1 MKTHYLKKW
10 LTAALLALPLPTMA
24 EDIDLFVGIPP
35 SAADAPN
42 VLLVLD
48 NAANFSSSA
57 AGSTCIIDGVATLL
71 SGTVGGIEQC
81 ALYKVIESLPTT
93 TDPDTGADIVLL
105 NVGVM
110 AYNSNNVV
118 DHLNAPCQDG
128 GVGGCL
134 LYPITALTATN
145 KATFLAWIKT
155 WKTSGGGPGYI
166 KASGEAT
173 GAAMQEAWAY
183 FSGKTGISGKSYAAI
198 KPASTCYKNYLVFV
212 GNSYSSS
219 GSPGDSAPS
228 GNGPANS
235 LTGTNPVSDKN
246 ANPAATTAQKAII
259 TNTVN
264 TTCGSF
270 TFPASAHEGKGFYAD
285 EWARYMSASNIVT
298 YTVGIL
304 GPSCQASYAA
314 LLSRMAD
321 DDAGGGTY
329 FPTTNYTE
337 LVLAFQKIFSEIQN
351 KESVFASVS
360 LPVSVNTQ
368 GTYLNQVFIGMFR
381 PDGDSLPRWMG
392 NLKQFKLGVVDNT
405 LKLLDADNNPAINA
419 TKGFIAECARSYW
432 TPITDDTYWNFATAN
447 CVGHSASSN
456 TPDGNIVEKGAQGYK
471 LRSITPADR
480 NVKTCDATCSTTL
493 ANFDTSN
500 AGITKALLG
509 NASMT
514 DADRTLMINWAR
526 GLNNKVGDEA
536 LVAATAM
543 RPSSHGD
550 VVHSRPIAL
559 NYGIAAG
566 DPNVVV
572 FYGGNDGVLRAVNGN
587 RSAPDPKADANAGKE
602 LWSFIPP
609 ESYGSIKRL
618 YDNTIPIKYKGSISA
633 EALPKSYGM
642 DGPITAYK
650 DGDTAWL
657 YATMRRGGRM
667 LYAFDVSTPSS
678 PTLKWKKGC
687 PNNLS
692 ATQTGFDTG
701 CTAGF
706 SNIGQTWAQ
715 PKVVSA
721 SGYGGGASPVLI
733 VGGGYDACEDVDSSS
748 PICASTT
755 GNRIYV
761 LDANT
766 GALLKTFDTAR
777 SVVADMTV
785 VLDSSGMA
793 QYAYTADMGG
803 NLYRITIGADE
814 PAAWG
819 LTKIASLG
827 CSTVDT
833 CASNRK
839 FLYAPDVVDDNGTLV
854 LLVGSG
860 DREKPLKSYTN
871 AYGVSNYFFM
881 VKDKPTDP
889 TWLSGTCTGD
899 VICLDSLLSI
909 STSAN
914 PTQAQV
920 DATKGWYLG
929 MAPHEQVVTS
939 SITVFD
945 VVTFSTHQPANPL
958 PGECSSTLGT
968 TNVYNISYRTAA
980 SANGTGTRFE
990 HVTGDGLP
998 PSPVAG
1004 MVTLDDGTT
1013 VPFVIGSKATSP
1025 LEGSPPVPFSTVIQ
1039 PKGRVYWYIQQ

>member
-10 LTAALLALPLPTMA
+10 LTVALLAFHLPAMA

-57 AGSTCIIDGVATLL
+57 AGNTCIIDGVATSL

-93 TDPDTGADIVLL
+93 TDADIVLL
-105 NVGVM
+105 NIGVM

-118 DHLNAPCQDG
+118 DHLNAPCQAG
-128 GVGGCL
+128 GMGGCL
-134 LYPITALTATN
+134 LYPLTALTATN
-145 KATFLAWIKT
+145 KNAFLAWIKT
-155 WKTSGGGPGYI
+155 WKTSGSGPGYI

-173 GAAMQEAWAY
+173 GASMQEAWAY
-183 FSGKTGISGKSYAAI
+183 FSGKTGISGKSYASI
-198 KPASTCYKNYLVFV
+198 KPASSCYKNYLVFV
-212 GNSYSSS
+212 GNSYSTS

-228 GNGPANS
+228 GNGPKDS
-235 LTGTNPVSDKN
+235 LEGTNPASDKN
-246 ANPAATTAQKAII
+246 ANPAATTVQKALI
-259 TNTVN
+259 TDTVN

-270 TFPASAHEGKGFYAD
+270 TFPTSAHDTKGYYAD
-285 EWARYMSASNIVT
+285 EWARYMSSSNIVT
-298 YTVGIL
+298 YTVGLL
-304 GPSCQASYAA
+304 GPSCQAGYAA
-314 LLSRMAD
+314 LLTRMAATD
-321 DDAGGGTY
+321 VGGGKY
-329 FPTTNYTE
+329 FPTTNYND
-337 LVLAFQKIFSEIQN
+337 LVLAFESIFSEIQN

-392 NLKQFKLGVVDNT
+392 NLKQYKLGIVDNV
-405 LKLLDADNNPAINA
+405 LKLLDADNNPAINT

-432 TPITDDTYWNFATAN
+432 TPITDDSYWNFATGN
-447 CVGHSASSN
+447 CVGHPASSN
-456 TPDGNIVEKGAQGYK
+456 TPDGNVVEKGAQGYK
-471 LRSITPADR
+471 LRAMTPSVRA
-480 NVKTCDATCSTTL
+480 VKTCNAGCTSL
-493 ANFDTSN
+493 IGFDTSN
-500 AGITKALLG
+500 TATITQTLLG
-509 NASMT
+509 AADT
-514 DADRTLMINWAR
+514 TERDAIINWAR

-536 LVAATAM
+536 FVAATAM

-550 VVHSRPIAL
+550 VVHSRPVAL
-559 NYGIAAG
+559 NYGTADA
-566 DPNVVV
+566 PNVVV

-587 RSAPDPKADANAGKE
+587 RTNDAYGSTAGSE

-618 YDNTIPIKYKGSISA
+618 RDNTPPIKYKGSITAS
-633 EALPKSYGM
+633 ALPKPYGM

-650 DGDTAWL
+650 EGDAAWL
-657 YATMRRGGRM
+657 YAAMRRGGRA
-667 LYAFDVSTPSS
+667 LYAFDVSTPNS
-678 PTLKWKKGC
+678 PSLKWKKGC

-701 CTAGF
+701 CATGF
-706 SNIGQTWAQ
+706 SGIGQTWAQ
-715 PKVVSA
+715 PKVATA
-721 SGYGGGASPVLI
+721 SGYGSGTSPILI
-733 VGGGYDACEDVDSSS
+733 MGGGYDSCEDVDSTT
-748 PICASTT
+748 PACASTT
-755 GNRIYV
+755 GNKIYV
-761 LDANT
+761 LDADT
-766 GALLKTFDTAR
+766 GALLKTFDTDR
-777 SVVADMTV
+777 SVVADLTV
-785 VLDSSGMA
+785 VPDSAGLA
-793 QYAYTADMGG
+793 KYAYTADMGG
-803 NLYRITIGADE
+803 NVYRITIGSAA
-814 PAAWG
+814 PASWTI
-819 LTKIASLG
+819 TKIASLG
-827 CSTVDT
+827 CDTVT
-833 CASNRK
+833 PCTPNRK
-839 FLYAPDVVDDNGTLV
+839 FMYAPDVVDDNGTYV

-881 VKDKPTDP
+881 VKDKPTDSS
-889 TWLSGTCTGD
+889 WLTSENGTCGAN
-899 VICLDSLLSI
+899 VICKDSLLGI
-909 STSAN
+909 TTSAN
-914 PTQAQV
+914 STQAQV
-920 DATKGWYLG
+920 DAKKGWYLG
-929 MAPHEQVVTS
+929 LASHEQVVTS
-939 SITVFD
+939 AITVYD
-945 VVTFSTHQPANPL
+945 VVTFSTHQPANPQ

-980 SANGTGTRFE
+980 SANGTGIRFQ

-1013 VPFVIGSKATSP
+1013 VPFVIGSKPTSP
-1025 LEGSPPVPFSTVIQ
+1025 LEGSPPVPFSTVSQ